1 MLIDGILHQVIAW
14 RAVQASLMSVV
25 LVLLA
30 PVAGSAF
37 DVVVT
42 WALTV
47 FVALRAFRS
56 ADIAIT
62 SLATLGRE
70 AVLVSFALV
79 ASKSGDSRLAEALT
93 SVRVTRRVVGA
104 RRVALAA
111 LTSLSAGDVPES
123 VLTFVTVLAD
133 HIWLAVA
140 IA

>member
-1 MLIDGILHQVIAW
+1 MLIDGILHQVVAW

-37 DVVVT
+37 NVVVT

-93 SVRVTRRVVGA
+93 SVRVT
-104 RRVALAA
+104 
-111 LTSLSAGDVPES
+111 
-123 VLTFVTVLAD
+123 
-133 HIWLAVA
+133 
-140 IA
+140 